1 MKLLIIL
8 SFFLMSCV
16 EYTNENRNIQNMT
29 QQDLIQNEFD
39 DLMWRIKIHSD
50 DRVLIAAIKYQQNVH
65 RLSRGGFNVEQ
76 REDMLYK
83 ITWGEL
89 KKD

>member
-1 MKLLIIL
+1 
-8 SFFLMSCV
+8 MSCV

-39 DLMWRIKIHSD
+39 DLIWRIKIHSD
-50 DRVLIAAIKYQQNVH
+50 DRVLIAVIKYQQNVH